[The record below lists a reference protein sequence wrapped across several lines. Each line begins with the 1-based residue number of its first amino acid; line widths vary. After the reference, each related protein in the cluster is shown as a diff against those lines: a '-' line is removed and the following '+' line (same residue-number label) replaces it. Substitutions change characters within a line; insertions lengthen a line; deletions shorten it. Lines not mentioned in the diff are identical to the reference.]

1 MRMKVNT
8 QSVNFVA
15 DKKLIDFI
23 QKRMDKLD
31 LFYDKIIQ
39 SDVYLK
45 VENTSDKE
53 NKIVEAKVSVP
64 GDSFIVKKQCKTFEE
79 GADTAASSLERLLK
93 SAGFIS
99 SVLTI
104 SRPISPLPLSRAL
117 HAPVRG
123 TNSLFKGLIFIFHV

>member
-1 MRMKVNT
+1 MKVNT
-8 QSVNFVA
+8 QSVNFTA

-53 NKIVEAKVSVP
+53 NKIFEARVSVP
-64 GDSFIVKKQCKTFEE
+64 GDSLIVKKQCKSFEE
-79 GADTAASSLERLLK
+79 GADVAIASLERQLK
-93 SAGFIS
+93 K
-99 SVLTI
+99 
-104 SRPISPLPLSRAL
+104 R
-117 HAPVRG
+117 
-123 TNSLFKGLIFIFHV
+123 KGKLNPHL